1 MEDDDRS
8 IIFSENNEESSNSV
22 IVTPILSGDYCITSA
37 HWEDDG
43 GTISY
48 PPGFDDWLRPYGK
61 GFYGKRAKLRSKKEG
76 VVYIWFGYQWTV
88 TIGGRPRK
96 MYRVYRESDE
106 QEFDMP
112 AERLEPVEEI
122 KE

>member
-1 MEDDDRS
+1 MEYKIS
-8 IIFSENNEESSNSV
+8 
-22 IVTPILSGDYCITSA
+22 LA
-37 HWEDDG
+37 QWEDDG
-43 GTISY
+43 GATGHLLRY
-48 PPGFDDWLRPYGK
+48 DEWLRPYGK

-88 TIGGRPRK
+88 TIGGRPRR

-112 AERLEPVEEI
+112 ADRLEPVE
-122 KE
+122 